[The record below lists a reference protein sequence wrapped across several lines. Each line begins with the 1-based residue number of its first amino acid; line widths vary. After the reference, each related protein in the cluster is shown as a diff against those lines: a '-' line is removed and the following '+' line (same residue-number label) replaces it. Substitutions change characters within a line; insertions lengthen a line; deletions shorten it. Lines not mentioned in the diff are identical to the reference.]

1 MYEELVE
8 KLRHRGTLYNGISLF
23 DDAADAIEKLIF
35 KYNFANMT
43 KKETDIALKNEF
55 LKSLRLEAENKQL
68 RRERDQAVEELHR
81 NTDAVPVVRCKDCKS
96 YKKSG
101 EYEDENGEIKEYW
114 YCEFHS
120 LPKNLVQMQSDD
132 FCSYGERKESNE

>member
-1 MYEELVE
+1 MRPIDADEFDT
-8 KLRHRGTLYNGISLF
+8 KLFNDGFFGGLAECIGNTPRKRKFTIGEFRGML
-23 DDAADAIEKLIF
+23 
-35 KYNFANMT
+35 
-43 KKETDIALKNEF
+43 KKAPTI
-55 LKSLRLEAENKQL
+55 
-68 RRERDQAVEELHR
+68 
-81 NTDAVPVVRCKDCKS
+81 DAVPVVRCKDCKS

>member
-1 MYEELVE
+1 MYKELVE

-23 DDAADAIEKLIF
+23 DDAADAIEKLLF

-132 FCSYGERKESNE
+132 FCSYGERKEN

>member
-1 MYEELVE
+1 MKRLIDLDEL
-8 KLRHRGTLYNGISLF
+8 LQYP
-23 DDAADAIEKLIF
+23 
-35 KYNFANMT
+35 
-43 KKETDIALKNEF
+43 
-55 LKSLRLEAENKQL
+55 L
-68 RRERDQAVEELHR
+68 RRGSEHYDEKKLHL
-81 NTDAVPVVRCKDCKS
+81 NDAVPVVRCKDCKS